1 MIFLQE
7 KTWTVILHWVKSCWL
22 HQCLCDYWFSNCGFG
37 DKSQQLMRR
46 WSRGQTEGGGELLS
60 FKRQGRKPAA
70 DSNNKHCINMM
81 CVYVCVRALHLHV
94 RSFGC
99 CSWADLMLRR
109 GSVISIHR
117 GIKHKKATM
126 ATERKGEEG
135 GWRQGGIKAKKGLKG
150 GGGVVTMQQKWGKK
164 GRGCCEGDP
173 AVSAE
178 REEAWR
184 PSWWGYAVSTT
195 FGQDKAWANQTPR
208 IITAAD

>member
-1 MIFLQE
+1 MHFLKHQVWGLATFVSQHTTYCYYYYFYNSDDFPSGE
-7 KTWTVILHWVKSCWL
+7 NCISYTDWVKSCWL

-46 WSRGQTEGGGELLS
+46 WSRGQTEGGGELLP

-70 DSNNKHCINMM
+70 DSNHKHCINMM

-117 GIKHKKATM
+117 GIKH
-126 ATERKGEEG
+126 
-135 GWRQGGIKAKKGLKG
+135 
-150 GGGVVTMQQKWGKK
+150 
-164 GRGCCEGDP
+164 
-173 AVSAE
+173 
-178 REEAWR
+178 
-184 PSWWGYAVSTT
+184 
-195 FGQDKAWANQTPR
+195 
-208 IITAAD
+208 